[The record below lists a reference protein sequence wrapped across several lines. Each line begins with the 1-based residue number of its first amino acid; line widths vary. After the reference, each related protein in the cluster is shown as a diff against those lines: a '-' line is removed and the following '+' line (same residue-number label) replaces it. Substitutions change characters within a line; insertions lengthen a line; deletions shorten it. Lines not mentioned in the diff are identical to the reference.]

1 MRNRFLLLYVNCPSG
16 IRREALRKIYEAAKG
31 LAGDRGDPTNVTVFL
46 SDEPASG
53 RTAVQLHDAYNT
65 AKFLEKHGLIVFE
78 SEHAKSVRLTDEG
91 ERAAND

>member
-1 MRNRFLLLYVNCPSG
+1 M
-16 IRREALRKIYEAAKG
+16 
-31 LAGDRGDPTNVTVFL
+31 TVFL

-53 RTAVQLHDAYNT
+53 RAAVQLHDAYNT

-78 SEHAKSVRLTDEG
+78 SEDAMSVRLTDEG